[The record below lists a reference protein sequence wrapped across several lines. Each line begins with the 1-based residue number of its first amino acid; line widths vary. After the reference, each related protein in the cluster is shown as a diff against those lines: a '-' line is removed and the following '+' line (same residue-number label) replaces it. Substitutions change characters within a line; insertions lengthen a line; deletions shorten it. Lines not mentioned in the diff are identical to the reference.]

1 MYGYQDYPM
10 YGATPQMQERLSR
23 MEQAYQPVRTPPL
36 RGRIVTGIEE
46 ARASQISLDGTPSFF
61 PSPSEGRIY
70 EKAIDLNGMP
80 IFKVYALAA
89 IPKTQSAMASAED
102 FSALA
107 QKVNSLEKALV
118 KLEGEIHH
126 EPNADDGNATTVK

>member
-23 MEQAYQPVRTPPL
+23 MEQTYRTPPL
-36 RGRIVTGIEE
+36 RGRVVTGIEE

-61 PSPSEGRIY
+61 PSPSEGKIY

-80 IFKVYALAA
+80 VFKVYALSAV
-89 IPKTQSAMASAED
+89 PKPQPSMANPDD
-102 FSALA
+102 FSALV
-107 QKVNSLEKALV
+107 QKVNSLEMALA
-118 KLEGEIHH
+118 KLEGEMHH
-126 EPNADDGNATTVK
+126 ESNADDGNAATVK

>member
-23 MEQAYQPVRTPPL
+23 MEQTYRTPPL
-36 RGRIVTGIEE
+36 RGRVVTGIEE

-61 PSPSEGRIY
+61 PSPSEGKIY

-80 IFKVYALAA
+80 VFKVYALSAVPKPQHPWQ
-89 IPKTQSAMASAED
+89 IPMIFRHLSKRST
-102 FSALA
+102 L
-107 QKVNSLEKALV
+107 
-118 KLEGEIHH
+118 
-126 EPNADDGNATTVK
+126 

>member
-1 MYGYQDYPM
+1 
-10 YGATPQMQERLSR
+10 MQERLSR

-80 IFKVYALAA
+80 IFKVYALSA
-89 IPKTQSAMASAED
+89 IPKTQTTAVAED

-107 QKVNSLEKALV
+107 QKVNSLEKALA